1 MRLAK
6 LRRKT
11 AAKREKEMR
20 TKLIALLLASAGL
33 AVTVSACKVGQEN
46 QAEQAQATASG
57 IDLAAMDKSVKPGD
71 DFFLYANGNWV
82 KNSEIPAD
90 KSRIGSHT
98 IAGDQTEKNLQ
109 ELIAD
114 LEKSEPAAGSDAAR
128 VKAFYDAY
136 LDTATIDRQGM
147 APIQSDLQRIAAI
160 KDKTELARAIG
171 GTVRADVDPLNATD
185 MSTEN
190 LFGIFVSQ
198 ALAQREVMPY
208 LMQGGL
214 GMPEREYYLS
224 TAPDM
229 QAHQA
234 AYRKYIADL
243 LAAAGIADAP
253 AKAQRI
259 WDLELKIARAHATR
273 EDRDDWS
280 KATQVWSQGDFAS
293 KAPGLDWAAFFE
305 AAQLGS
311 QQKFDAFDA
320 GAIPR
325 LAALVGSE
333 PLESWKDW
341 LAFHQINQ
349 NADVLP
355 SKLDQLSFAFNS
367 TELLGTEEQRP
378 RDKRAI
384 AAVNASI
391 GDALGK
397 LYTDK
402 FFPASAKTA
411 IQDMVTN
418 IKAAFVQR
426 IDGLSWMAPA
436 TKAEAKKK
444 VETMAVG
451 VGYPDKWTDYGSL
464 QLAANSAYANKQAAE
479 KLRYTQQLAKIG
491 KPLDQSEWW
500 MNAQLVN
507 AVNLPVQNG
516 LNFPAGILQPPFYN
530 AKADP
535 AYNYGAIGAVIGH
548 EISHSFDDAG
558 AAFDSTG
565 LMRNWWTPN
574 DLATFKKNAQALSDQ
589 YDQYEPFPGLHVKG
603 NLTLGENIADVAG
616 LAAAYDAYK
625 KSLGGKDAPVIDGF
639 TGDQR
644 FFIAYAQSWATK
656 MREAQLRQ
664 RIATDGH
671 APGQYRALTVRNIDA
686 WYTAFNVQPG
696 DKLYLAPGKRVK
708 IW

>member
-1 MRLAK
+1 
-6 LRRKT
+6 
-11 AAKREKEMR
+11 MR
-20 TKLIALLLASAGL
+20 TRTIVMLLGSASLALALPACRPATDNQQE
-33 AVTVSACKVGQEN
+33 AVEANK
-46 QAEQAQATASG
+46 SG
-57 IDLAAMDKSVKPGD
+57 INLAAMDKNVKPGD
-71 DFFLYANGNWV
+71 DFFLYANGSWV

-98 IAGDQTEKNLQ
+98 IAGDEIEKNLDG
-109 ELIAD
+109 LIAD

-128 VKAFYDAY
+128 VKSYYDAY

-147 APIQSDLQRIAAI
+147 APIQGDLQRIAAI
-160 KDKTELARAIG
+160 KDKVELAHAIG
-171 GTVRADVDPLNATD
+171 GTVRTDVDPLNATD

-198 ALAQREVMPY
+198 ALSEREVMPY

-234 AYRKYIADL
+234 AYRKYIGDM
-243 LAAAGIADAP
+243 LAAAGVADP
-253 AKAQRI
+253 AAKVQRI
-259 WDLELKIARAHATR
+259 WDLELKIARAHASR
-273 EDRDDWS
+273 DERDDWS
-280 KATQVWSQGDFAS
+280 KATQIWSQADFAK
-293 KAPGLDWAAFFE
+293 KAPGLDWTAFFE
-305 AAQLGS
+305 AAQLGR

-333 PLESWKDW
+333 PLDSWKDW
-341 LAFHQINQ
+341 LTFHQINQ

-355 SKLDQLSFAFNS
+355 SKLDQLSFTFYG
-367 TELLGTEEQRP
+367 TELLGTEQQRP

-384 AAVNASI
+384 AAVNANI

-397 LYTDK
+397 VYTDK
-402 FFPASAKTA
+402 YFPASAKSA

-418 IKAAFVQR
+418 IKAAFVRR
-426 IDGLSWMAPA
+426 IDGLTWMAQP
-436 TKAEAKKK
+436 TKVEAKKK

-451 VGYPDKWTDYGSL
+451 VGYPDTWRDYASL
-464 QLAANSAYANKQAAE
+464 QVSADNAYANKQAAE
-479 KLRYTQQLAKIG
+479 KLRYSQQLAKIG
-491 KPLDQSEWW
+491 KPLDKNEWW

-530 AKADP
+530 ASADP

-574 DLATFKKNAQALSDQ
+574 DLATFKRNAKALSDQ
-589 YDQYEPFPGLHVKG
+589 YDTYEPFPGLHVRG

-625 KSLGGKDAPVIDGF
+625 ASLGGKEAPVIDGF

-686 WYTAFNVQPG
+686 WYTAFNVKPG
-696 DKLYLAPGKRVK
+696 DKLYLPPEKRVK

>member
-1 MRLAK
+1 
-6 LRRKT
+6 
-11 AAKREKEMR
+11 MR
-20 TKLIALLLASAGL
+20 TKIIAMLLASAGL
-33 AVTVSACKVGQEN
+33 AVTVSACKGAVEN
-46 QAEQAQATASG
+46 QAEQAEGSASG

-71 DFFLYANGNWV
+71 DFFLYANGSWL
-82 KNSEIPAD
+82 KNTEIPAD
-90 KSRIGSHT
+90 KSRIGSHS
-98 IAGDQTEKNLQ
+98 IANDQIEKNLAA
-109 ELIAD
+109 LIAD
-114 LEKSEPAAGSDAAR
+114 LEKSEPEAGSDAAR

-136 LDTATIDRQGM
+136 LDTAAIDRQGM
-147 APIQSDLQRIAAI
+147 APIQGDLQRIAAI

-171 GTVRADVDPLNATD
+171 GTVRADVDPLNSTD
-185 MSTEN
+185 MATEN

-198 ALAQREVMPY
+198 ALAEREVMPY

-234 AYRKYIADL
+234 AYRKYIGDM
-243 LAAAGIADAP
+243 LAAAGVTDAT
-253 AKAQRI
+253 AKAQRV

-273 EDRDDWS
+273 EERDDWS
-280 KATQVWSQGDFAS
+280 KGTQVWNQADFAK
-293 KAPGLDWAAFFE
+293 KAPGLDWTAFFE

-325 LAALVGSE
+325 LAALVGTE

-341 LAFHQINQ
+341 LTFHQINQ

-367 TELLGTEEQRP
+367 KQLLGTEEQRP
-378 RDKRAI
+378 RDKRAV
-384 AAVNASI
+384 AAVNDSI

-397 LYTDK
+397 LYTDRY
-402 FFPASAKTA
+402 FPASAKTA
-411 IQDMVTN
+411 IQDMVSN
-418 IKAAFVQR
+418 IKAAFVAR
-426 IDGLSWMAPA
+426 IDGLAWMAPA
-436 TKAEAKKK
+436 TKSEAKKK

-451 VGYPDKWTDYGSL
+451 VGYPDAWRGYSSL
-464 QLAANSAYANKQAAE
+464 QLAPDAAYANKQAAAT
-479 KLRYTQQLAKIG
+479 LRYSQQLAKIG
-491 KPLDQSEWW
+491 KPLDKNEWW

-548 EISHSFDDAG
+548 EVSHSFDDAG

-574 DLATFKKNAQALSDQ
+574 DLSTFKTNAKALSDQ
-589 YDQYEPFPGLHVKG
+589 YDTYEPFPGLHVKG

-616 LAAAYDAYK
+616 LSAAYDAYK
-625 KSLGGKDAPVIDGF
+625 KSLGGKEAPVIDGF

-671 APGQYRALTVRNIDA
+671 APGQYRALTVRNLDA

-696 DKLYLAPGKRVK
+696 DKLYLAPEKRVK

>member
-1 MRLAK
+1 
-6 LRRKT
+6 
-11 AAKREKEMR
+11 MR
-20 TKLIALLLASAGL
+20 TKIIALLLASAGL
-33 AVTVSACKVGQEN
+33 AVTVTACKGAIEN
-46 QAEQAQATASG
+46 QAEQAQVSASG
-57 IDLAAMDKSVKPGD
+57 IDLKAMDKSVKPGD
-71 DFFLYANGNWV
+71 DFFLYANGTWF

-90 KSRIGSHT
+90 RSRIGSHS
-98 IAGDQTEKNLQ
+98 IANDEIEKNLDA
-109 ELIAD
+109 LIAD

-128 VKAFYDAY
+128 VKAYYDAY
-136 LDTATIDRQGM
+136 NDTATIDKQGM
-147 APIQSDLQRIAAI
+147 GPIQGDLQRIAAI

-185 MSTEN
+185 MATEN
-190 LFGIFVSQ
+190 LFGVFVTQ
-198 ALAQREVMPY
+198 ALAEREVMPY

-229 QAHQA
+229 QAHQT

-243 LAAAGIADAP
+243 LAAAGIPDAP

-259 WDLELKIARAHATR
+259 WDLEMKIARAHATR
-273 EDRDDWS
+273 EERDDWS
-280 KATQVWSQGDFAS
+280 KAKEVWTQADFAK
-293 KAPGLDWAAFFE
+293 KAPGLDWTAFFE
-305 AAQLGS
+305 AAQLGH
-311 QQKFDAFDA
+311 QQRFDAFDA

-333 PLESWKDW
+333 PLDSWKDW

-355 SKLDQLSFAFNS
+355 TKLDQLSFAFY
-367 TELLGTEEQRP
+367 GTDLTGAEEQRP

-384 AAVNASI
+384 AAVNGNI

-402 FFPASAKTA
+402 YFPASAKAA
-411 IQDMVTN
+411 IQDMVKN
-418 IKAAFVQR
+418 IKAAFVRR
-426 IDGLSWMAPA
+426 IDALAWMAPA
-436 TKAEAKKK
+436 TKAEARKK

-451 VGYPDKWTDYGSL
+451 VGYPDKWTDYSSL
-464 QLAANSAYANKQAAE
+464 NIAADSAYANRQAAD
-479 KLRYTQQLAKIG
+479 KLRYGQQLAKIG
-491 KPLDQSEWW
+491 KPQDVNEWW

-516 LNFPAGILQPPFYN
+516 LNFPAGILQRPFYDP
-530 AKADP
+530 KAD
-535 AYNYGAIGAVIGH
+535 AAFNYGAIGAVIGH
-548 EISHSFDDAG
+548 EVSHSFDDAG

-565 LMRNWWTPN
+565 LMRNWWTPQ
-574 DLATFKKNAQALSDQ
+574 DLATFKKNAKALSDQ
-589 YDQYEPFPGLHVKG
+589 FDTYEPFPGLHVNG

-616 LAAAYDAYK
+616 LAAAYDAYHT
-625 KSLGGKDAPVIDGF
+625 SLGGKDAPVVDGF

-671 APGQYRALTVRNIDA
+671 APGQYRALTVRNLDG

-696 DKLYLAPGKRVK
+696 DKLYLAPEKRVK